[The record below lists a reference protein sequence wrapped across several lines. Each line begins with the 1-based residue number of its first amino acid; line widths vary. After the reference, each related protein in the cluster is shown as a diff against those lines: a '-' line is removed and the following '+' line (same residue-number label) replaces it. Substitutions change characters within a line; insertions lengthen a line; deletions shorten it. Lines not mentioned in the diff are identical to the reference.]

1 VQDAPVHRRF
11 GLFFSALA
19 ISVLVAVPISL
30 ALAGLLLPGDPDD
43 PNTKALALAIAAML
57 PFGLAAAGTY
67 ALVAH
72 LLAADWEA
80 RSRLGAHVRTAT
92 PLSVACL
99 LLLLAWKVAYATPAP
114 ETAAQSVG
122 SPYLWREGGLRMMG
136 CALVLL
142 MASAVLAIPNGWRT
156 RTGAPQQLRIEDRP

>member
-1 VQDAPVHRRF
+1 MQDAPVYRRV
-11 GLFFSALA
+11 GLFLSALT

-30 ALAGLLLPGDPDD
+30 AVAGLLLPGDPDD
-43 PNTKALALAIAAML
+43 PNTKALALAVAAML

-67 ALVAH
+67 ALGAH
-72 LLAADWEA
+72 VLAADWEA
-80 RSRLGAHVRTAT
+80 RSRLAALVRTAT
-92 PLSVACL
+92 PLSVAGM

-122 SPYLWREGGLRMMG
+122 SPYLWREGALRMMG

-142 MASAVLAIPNGWRT
+142 MVSAALAIPSGWRS
-156 RTGAPQQLRIEDRP
+156 RTGAPEQDRSRN